1 MENARSTRELLHHTV
16 LDPPWSPL
24 LDGKGH
30 DMKEP
35 VNMPRLSDTME
46 TGKIS
51 AWSKRA
57 GDPVNAG
64 DIIGEIETDKALMD
78 LESPRKGFLLSPLP
92 PGDADI
98 PVGTPIAYIGDSP
111 TEDVSSSPPPR
122 PASNQPKIA
131 TEPAPAMP
139 HDTSPPSPPSAP
151 KDTEGRM
158 VRISPYARSLARD
171 LGISEESLP
180 QNPSGE
186 IHARDVIGLITPRT
200 PAPDL
205 DKGPPYRIEKPS
217 GIRKAVA
224 RRMEDASRTPVFR
237 ISANLSI
244 EPLLRIA
251 KLHSPS
257 VSLALARCLAFAARE
272 FPLFN
277 AAWTNEGIAMRDRVD
292 VGIAVDTGN
301 GLITPV
307 VRDMAAR
314 PYTELAD
321 EWKDLAVRARNQKLR
336 TEEYQGA
343 TIYLSNLGEFSVVT
357 AFDAILPLGATA
369 ILAVASPGPDGRSA
383 MTLTCDHRVVF
394 GADAARF
401 LQSLS
406 ERFAQPEALFPR
418 SG

>member
-1 MENARSTRELLHHTV
+1 
-16 LDPPWSPL
+16 
-24 LDGKGH
+24 
-30 DMKEP
+30 MKEP

-51 AWSKRA
+51 AWNKRS

-78 LESPRKGFLLSPLP
+78 LESPRKGYLLSPLP

-111 TEDVSSSPPPR
+111 TEDLSPSPPPQ
-122 PASNQPKIA
+122 PASTQPNKVPDP
-131 TEPAPAMP
+131 TPSMP
-139 HDTSPPSPPSAP
+139 PDPSPPSPPSVL
-151 KDTEGRM
+151 KDTEGRTL
-158 VRISPYARSLARD
+158 RISPYARSLARD
-171 LGISEESLP
+171 LGISEASFP
-180 QNPSGE
+180 QRPSGE
-186 IHARDVIGLITPRT
+186 IHAKDIIGLIVPKS
-200 PAPDL
+200 PVPDL
-205 DKGPPYRIEKPS
+205 EKGPPYRIEKPS
-217 GIRKAVA
+217 GIRNAVA
-224 RRMEDASRTPVFR
+224 RRLEDSAQTPVFR
-237 ISANLSI
+237 ISSGLSI
-244 EPLLRIA
+244 EPLLKIA
-251 KLHSPS
+251 KIHSPS

-277 AAWTNEGIAMRDRVD
+277 AAWTGEGIAMRDRVD
-292 VGIAVDTGN
+292 VGIAVDTGD

-307 VRDMAAR
+307 VRDMAVR
-314 PYTELAD
+314 PYEELAD
-321 EWKDLAVRARNQKLR
+321 TWKDLVARARNQKLR
-336 TEEYQGA
+336 PEEYQGA

-401 LQSLS
+401 LTSLS
-406 ERFAQPEALFPR
+406 ERFAQPEALFFR
-418 SG
+418 SV

>member
-1 MENARSTRELLHHTV
+1 
-16 LDPPWSPL
+16 
-24 LDGKGH
+24 
-30 DMKEP
+30 MKEP

-64 DIIGEIETDKALMD
+64 DVIGEIETDKALMD

-111 TEDVSSSPPPR
+111 TEEASPSIPPP
-122 PASNQPKIA
+122 PASTQPKKA
-131 TEPAPAMP
+131 PEPAPAMP
-139 HDTSPPSPPSAP
+139 PDTSPPPSPPVL
-151 KDTEGRM
+151 KGTQGRT

-171 LGISEESLP
+171 LGIPESSLP

-186 IHARDVIGLITPRT
+186 IHARDILGLIVPKT

-205 DKGPPYRIEKPS
+205 EKGPPYRIEKPS
-217 GIRKAVA
+217 GIRNAVA
-224 RRMEDASRTPVFR
+224 RSMEAAAQTPVFR
-237 ISANLSI
+237 ISAALSI

-277 AAWTNEGIAMRDRVD
+277 AAWTDGGIAMRDRVD
-292 VGIAVDTGN
+292 VGIAVDTGD

-307 VRDMAAR
+307 VRDMAVR
-314 PYTELAD
+314 PYEELGNA
-321 EWKDLAVRARNQKLR
+321 WKDLAVRARNQKLR
-336 TEEYQGA
+336 PEEYQGA

-369 ILAVASPGPDGRSA
+369 ILAVASPGPDGRST

-401 LQSLS
+401 LKSLS
-406 ERFAQPEALFPR
+406 ERLAQPEALFPR
-418 SG
+418 PG